1 VKGMNN
7 ANSLAETIMKKQEL
21 AEREEELTKKAME
34 DSINAR
40 LKRYFEE
47 VPNDKFLEAL
57 RDKRYL
63 YVCLKVPK
71 FENKN
76 TWIGKMYIESF
87 NEVLRQQNENNSE
100 SLLEIETDRF
110 VIKNIIRS
118 KRNKDCV
125 GNLMNTVLIHI
136 IGKETVEKSAK

>member
-1 VKGMNN
+1 
-7 ANSLAETIMKKQEL
+7 
-21 AEREEELTKKAME
+21 
-34 DSINAR
+34 
-40 LKRYFEE
+40 
-47 VPNDKFLEAL
+47 
-57 RDKRYL
+57 
-63 YVCLKVPK
+63 
-71 FENKN
+71 
-76 TWIGKMYIESF
+76 MYIEAV